1 MVSDVAAV
9 AFYVSVALIFFPF
22 LLFFV
27 FFVFVVSAPKLL
39 LNSPDRV
46 TTVYNELDPGD
57 KIRSSC
63 RQKRAGAGL
72 KSAIHG
78 ERHARD
84 EVRTRRA

>member
-1 MVSDVAAV
+1 MVSDVDAV
-9 AFYVSVALIFFPF
+9 AFLVSVALIFFPS
-22 LLFFV
+22 LL
-27 FFVFVVSAPKLL
+27 FFVFVVSAPVLL

-46 TTVYNELDPGD
+46 TTVYNEVDPGD